1 MKTTGRLGKKR
12 LRRDAALAIFLLL
25 LLAGGIAGTYMFDEE
40 VSKSN
45 TVKAAVF
52 DIKVNDSD
60 RPGPVLDDA
69 VVEPGG
75 SVVATVPVRL
85 IGEGAGEL
93 EITFRDLKNSEGPFT
108 EPEMAYGNNSTTE
121 PLSDFLYVS
130 VNGGS
135 RSTLKEGLTKSVG
148 VIKAGETTEVVI
160 KIDGKTTMN
169 DGLQGDFC
177 NFDIVFTCEQI
188 SP

>member
-1 MKTTGRLGKKR
+1 MGRAENCE
-12 LRRDAALAIFLLL
+12 RRKFRKDVALAMFFLLL
-25 LLAGGIAGTYMFDEE
+25 LAAGIAGTYMFDEE

-45 TVKAAVF
+45 TIEASVF
-52 DIKVNDSD
+52 DIKVNDTD
-60 RPGPVLDDA
+60 RPGTIFDHA

-75 SVVATVPVRL
+75 SVVATIPVRL
-85 IGEGAGEL
+85 VGSGVGRL
-93 EITFRDLKNSEGPFT
+93 EITFEDLKNGEGPFT
-108 EPEMAYGNNSTTE
+108 EPEMAYGNNATTE

-135 RSTLKEGLTKSVG
+135 RSTLKEGLTKTVG
-148 VIKAGETTEVVI
+148 TIKAGETTEVVI
-160 KIDGKTTMN
+160 KIDGKTTMD